1 MKNNARFFFQL
12 LLTYLV
18 LSLAA
23 NAQNIDKSIS
33 KLCQSI
39 VVVDFSGEA
48 TDEVFLGDNWQ
59 FFGPTRQITI
69 TENQKVIG
77 SGSAVF
83 GTTSGTSRIAVSL
96 CYLKQGS
103 DVIASLAEN
112 NHLIADADS
121 LRRTFALSVSA
132 QLAAGT
138 YSVGY
143 CVNNRGPQ
151 TLNNNNYVNGWIIV
165 IN

>member
-1 MKNNARFFFQL
+1 MKKNLRLRFGL
-12 LLTYLV
+12 LCFV
-18 LSLAA
+18 LALSMAGAA
-23 NAQNIDKSIS
+23 QTGDKTAS
-33 KLCQSI
+33 KTIQSI

-48 TDEVFLGDNWQ
+48 TDEVSPGESWQ
-59 FFGPTRQITI
+59 FFGPTRQITV
-69 TENQKVIG
+69 TEKQKIIG

-96 CYLKQGS
+96 CYLKKGS
-103 DVIASLAEN
+103 EVITSMAEN
-112 NHLIADADS
+112 NHLIADADAA
-121 LRRTFALSVSA
+121 RRTFALSVSA
-132 QLAAGT
+132 QLPAGV

-151 TLNNNNYVNGWIIV
+151 TLNNNNYVNGWIMV

>member
-1 MKNNARFFFQL
+1 MKNNARFFYRLFF
-12 LLTYLV
+12 TCLV
-18 LSLAA
+18 LSFAA
-23 NAQNIDKSIS
+23 NAQTIDKSIS
-33 KLCQSI
+33 KLCESI

-48 TDEVFLGDNWQ
+48 SDEVFPGDNWQ
-59 FFGPTRQITI
+59 FFGPTRQITV
-69 TENQKVIG
+69 TEKQKIIG

-96 CYLKQGS
+96 CYLKKGS
-103 DVIASLAEN
+103 DMIAPLAEN

-121 LRRTFALSVSA
+121 VRRTFALSASA

-151 TLNNNNYVNGWIIV
+151 ALNNNNYVNGWIIV